1 MLMFVLR
8 VMVHLHLISI
18 LTNSRG
24 VGINNYHLNTKGV
37 ATWIHLIWIIQIEQN
52 TKTTYQ

>member
-1 MLMFVLR
+1 MFVLR